1 MMRFL
6 KLAAIAVAALS
17 LAGCQT
23 FTIEGQARAT
33 GDGKGVIAITTD
45 GSSGE
50 KVFEVAYTTPPG
62 PEAVYQ
68 AQVDKFKEE
77 YEAYNTA
84 DKEWKP
90 SDLTFA
96 TDTPA
101 APAPV
106 TADDATADAVEEV
119 ITDQTDGTTTPSD
132 LVNPVDPIDPVVP
145 VDPCL
150 ANPMA
155 IECGGPTLCDL
166 NPMSPECGG
175 GPDICIIDP
184 MSPECGGGP
193 DICIIDPTSPECGAL
208 P

>member
-6 KLAAIAVAALS
+6 KLTALAVAALS

-23 FTIEGQARAT
+23 FKIEGQARAT

-50 KVFEVAYTTPPG
+50 NSFEVAYTTPPG

-68 AQVDKFKEE
+68 AEVDKFKKE
-77 YEAYNTA
+77 YDAYNTPS
-84 DKEWKP
+84 KEWKP
-90 SDLTFA
+90 SALTFA

-101 APAPV
+101 ASAPV
-106 TADDATADAVEEV
+106 TADEALADAIEEV
-119 ITDQTDGTTTPSD
+119 ITDQTDGTNTPSD
-132 LVNPVDPIDPVVP
+132 LLNPIDPVDP
-145 VDPCL
+145 VDPCV
-150 ANPMA
+150 
-155 IECGGPTLCDL
+155 T

-175 GPDICIIDP
+175 GPDICMMYP
-184 MSPECGGGP
+184 TSPECGGGS
-193 DICIIDPTSPECGAL
+193 DFCDLNPTSLECGGGPDMCMMPPTLSECGVL